1 MSLRKKVK
9 PLYAFAAIVVSVF
22 IFSGLPF
29 LFFHTQSR
37 KINFYKTQE
46 SHQIHQIL
54 QKGPVKEALKT
65 VHLSE
70 LLELSID
77 QPRNIFA
84 FDLQRA
90 EQLLLSSGVISSVQV
105 TRKLP
110 DTLEIDYEIREPIA
124 YLTDYSNTVLDQEG
138 VIFPLSP
145 YFTPKILPKIYLGI
159 EVDPFMYGKIEHEKM
174 DLALKVY
181 ALTAALHF
189 QKGLFVDQID
199 VSHIK
204 CESLG
209 KQEIVLTLYE
219 TLGNESYIRYLRLSK
234 ENYEEEFAN
243 FLNLK
248 AMNLPKNLVVDLRM
262 FPNAYLTPL
271 DLK

>member
-9 PLYAFAAIVVSVF
+9 PLYAFAAIVVSVLF
-22 IFSGLPF
+22 FRTSFSL
-29 LFFHTQSR
+29 FHTQSR